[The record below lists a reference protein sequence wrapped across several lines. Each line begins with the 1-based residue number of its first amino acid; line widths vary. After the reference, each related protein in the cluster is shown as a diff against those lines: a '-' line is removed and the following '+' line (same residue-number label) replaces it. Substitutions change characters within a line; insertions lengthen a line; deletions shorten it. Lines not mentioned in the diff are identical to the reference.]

1 MDFLINTVI
10 VRAYRNGLQEDSV
23 NMVVVQ
29 LSRLTMNFGYVYL
42 FVVVNNF
49 FRKSV
54 SLIKWLKEEISSI
67 IPVILALYLS
77 FMKAGRLIAI
87 SMMVYIVFL
96 VYFFW
101 RKRVGWGRKL
111 PLKVILLYPLV
122 VVGFLF
128 LFYSIKEFVGRVNV
142 TQTFIYYITR
152 YIGGSIHCLDRFLYT
167 GAGYM
172 GNPLFSESL
181 TGIVRSLNKI
191 GLINVEY
198 NNLFDFV
205 YSNGYPVGNIF
216 TNLRRFYND
225 FGLAGV
231 IVFQF
236 VFSFVFNKLY
246 IKIKKMQ
253 YITPKK
259 LFNLV
264 LYSSWIY
271 LVIIQA
277 MEDQFFR
284 NISFGWLVEIVTLR
298 VIIYFMFEFKAKIK

>member
-1 MDFLINTVI
+1 MDLLINTVI

-29 LSRLTMNFGYVYL
+29 LSRLTMNFGYVCL

-101 RKRVGWGRKL
+101 RKSVGWGRKL

-172 GNPLFSESL
+172 GNPPFSESL

-231 IVFQF
+231 TVF
-236 VFSFVFNKLY
+236 
-246 IKIKKMQ
+246 
-253 YITPKK
+253 
-259 LFNLV
+259 
-264 LYSSWIY
+264 
-271 LVIIQA
+271 
-277 MEDQFFR
+277 
-284 NISFGWLVEIVTLR
+284 
-298 VIIYFMFEFKAKIK
+298 